1 MGLFNP
7 PQAPTPPPPP
17 ALPPA
22 ANPATMASGQVQ
34 AAGAKSR
41 AAAANAA
48 GSGFNGTDITKPIG
62 TATGAGPTA
71 KAQLTGGTS

>member
-1 MGLFNP
+1 
-7 PQAPTPPPPP
+7 
-17 ALPPA
+17 
-22 ANPATMASGQVQ
+22 MASGQVQ